1 FLAALKAAGFEG
13 DLTEERSARQVLATD
28 NSIYQVVPEAVV
40 FPKSVEDLQRIGR
53 LLAEPRF
60 EKVVLRP
67 RGGGT
72 GTNGQSLR
80 EGLVVEF
87 SRYLTGIL
95 EINVEERWAR
105 VQPGVIKDKLNEAL
119 LPYGLFF
126 APELSTSNRAT
137 IGGMIS
143 TDACGQGS
151 CLYGKT
157 SNHVLELKAV
167 LVGGDVFEARPRTGE
182 ELAASAGREGEI
194 LRALDR
200 ITHDY
205 ADLIAE

>member
-1 FLAALKAAGFEG
+1 
-13 DLTEERSARQVLATD
+13 
-28 NSIYQVVPEAVV
+28 SIYQVLPDAVA
-40 FPKSVEDLQRIGR
+40 FPRTLRDLQRIGR

-60 EKVVLRP
+60 AEVVTRP

-72 GTNGQSLR
+72 GTNGQSLGH
-80 EGLVVEF
+80 GLVIEF
-87 SRYLTGIL
+87 SRYLTAIL

-119 LPYGLFF
+119 LPFGLFF

-157 SNHVLELKAV
+157 SNHILELQSV
-167 LVGGDVFEARPRTGE
+167 LVGGETFNAHPRSLNEIDNGT
-182 ELAASAGREGEI
+182 GREGDI
-194 LRALDR
+194 LHALSR
-200 ITHDY
+200 VAHEY
-205 ADLIAE
+205 